1 MDKDK
6 KEKIREKFNEVTEK
20 VYDSAN
26 IKGSLD
32 NMYNV
37 VDKIRT
43 IALTSLCIIILI
55 MTIISLYTVFIMPK
69 DITIGDKQGVEYNN
83 IIAKISTIDMKEEDI
98 NNYKV
103 IDEIREI
110 IPVKNKFKEAIT
122 TKEKLKD
129 FTGTKTKITSAIPEF
144 NLEETEGNKVIFSKI
159 EELLNKIKES
169 IEGKGNLKDL
179 DISYLGYGNNIVV
192 SLMVKIVEDGKTSSY
207 MYNYSYEKKK
217 ILTIEEYLTELGFE
231 PQSIISKIRD
241 EAIRQKQVVDLKKYI
256 ADEKGNIMVFLENGK
271 IIYVE
276 FELKNK
282 G

>member
-1 MDKDK
+1 
-6 KEKIREKFNEVTEK
+6 
-20 VYDSAN
+20 
-26 IKGSLD
+26 
-32 NMYNV
+32 MYSV

-129 FTGTKTKITSAIPEF
+129 FTGTKKKITSAIPEF

-192 SLMVKIVEDGKTSSY
+192 SLMVKIVEDGKSSSY

-241 EAIRQKQVVDLKKYI
+241 EAIKQKQVVDLKKYI

>member
-32 NMYNV
+32 NMYSV

-144 NLEETEGNKVIFSKI
+144 NLEETEGNKIIFSKI
-159 EELLNKIKES
+159 EELSNKIKES

-179 DISYLGYGNNIVV
+179 D
-192 SLMVKIVEDGKTSSY
+192 
-207 MYNYSYEKKK
+207 EKKK

-241 EAIRQKQVVDLKKYI
+241 EAIRQKQVVDFKKYI

>member
-1 MDKDK
+1 MDKEK
-6 KEKIREKFNEVTEK
+6 KEKLQEKINEVTEK
-20 VYDSAN
+20 VYDGVN
-26 IKGSLD
+26 IRGSLD

-43 IALTSLCIIILI
+43 IALSILCIMIAI
-55 MTIISLYTVFIMPK
+55 MTIISLYTVITMPK
-69 DITIGDKQGVEYNN
+69 DITVGEKQGVEYNN
-83 IIAKISTIDMKEEDI
+83 IIAKISTTEIRDEDM

-103 IDEIREI
+103 LNEVRDI
-110 IPVKNKFKEAIT
+110 IPVKNRFKDGIS

-144 NLEETEGNKVIFSKI
+144 NLEETEGNKTIFSKI

-192 SLMVKIVEDGKTSSY
+192 SLMVKIVEDGKSSSY

-241 EAIRQKQVVDLKKYI
+241 EAIRQKQAVDFKKYI

>member
-1 MDKDK
+1 
-6 KEKIREKFNEVTEK
+6 
-20 VYDSAN
+20 
-26 IKGSLD
+26 
-32 NMYNV
+32 MYSV

-192 SLMVKIVEDGKTSSY
+192 SLMVKIVEDGKSSSY

-217 ILTIEEYLTELGFE
+217 LLTIEEYLTELGFE

-241 EAIRQKQVVDLKKYI
+241 EAIRQKQAVDFKKYI

>member
-37 VDKIRT
+37 VDKIRN

-144 NLEETEGNKVIFSKI
+144 NLEETEGNKIIFSKI

>member
-32 NMYNV
+32 NMYSV

-144 NLEETEGNKVIFSKI
+144 NLEETEGNKIIFSKI

-192 SLMVKIVEDGKTSSY
+192 SLMVKIVEDGKSSSY

-231 PQSIISKIRD
+231 PQSIISKIRN
-241 EAIRQKQVVDLKKYI
+241 EAIRQKQAVDFKKYI

>member
-217 ILTIEEYLTELGFE
+217 ILTIEEYLTELGCE